1 MHSRWQH
8 ADRSGAPRT
17 SGSVIVVARTS
28 VPHLVARSGTGG
40 SAEMRGL
47 V

>member
-17 SGSVIVVARTS
+17 SGSVIVVAQTS
-28 VPHLVARSGTGG
+28 SPHLPARPGAGG
-40 SAEMRGL
+40 SAEMREL